1 MRISLSVSPGF
12 FGDEP
17 EQQLFE
23 TQESL
28 PASVGML
35 KGRGMELV
43 RRTDQPT
50 DFKGM
55 GPLSRS
61 IMVAQ
66 YQSSN

>member
-23 TQESL
+23 TKESL
-28 PASVGML
+28 RASAGML
-35 KGRGMELV
+35 KGGELALMSSA
-43 RRTDQPT
+43 DQPT
-50 DFKGM
+50 DFNGI